1 MSKKAYRQVMVGTDF
16 SDSSERAVVVAKR
29 VAQRL
34 GGHVTV
40 VHVYKPGPFY
50 QGIFPG
56 SSDELE
62 ERIAETAQKELDAL
76 AARSLSGVSADVV
89 AVSSRSAADAFC
101 DEAARV
107 NADLC
112 VVGTHGRAGVE
123 RFFIGSVAEKI
134 VRHAPCD
141 VLTVPPDAE
150 APVPFVDRVLLA
162 TDFSDT
168 AMKAAEAA
176 SSIAVAGTEF
186 LCVHV
191 FDDTIPVVLPSGG
204 FESTA
209 QTSERLARELE
220 NWQSQVFGSERSVT
234 GEIIAGGNADA
245 ALTQRASEWKAELI
259 VVGSRGRSAVAH
271 LLIGSVAERT
281 IRHAPCAVLCV
292 RG

>member
-1 MSKKAYRQVMVGTDF
+1 MSNKAYRQILVGTDF
-16 SDSSERAVVVAKR
+16 SDYSERAVAVAKR

-40 VHVYKPGPFY
+40 VHVYKPGPYY
-50 QGIFPG
+50 QGFFPG
-56 SSDELE
+56 SADELE
-62 ERIAETAQKELDAL
+62 ERIAEAAQKELDAL
-76 AARSLSGVSADVV
+76 AARSLSGVSADVL
-89 AVSSRSAADAFC
+89 AMSSRSAADAVC
-101 DEAARV
+101 DEAVRLR
-107 NADLC
+107 ADLC

-141 VLTVPPDAE
+141 VITVPPDAVE
-150 APVPFVDRVLLA
+150 TVPFAHRMLIA
-162 TDFSDT
+162 TDFSD
-168 AMKAAEAA
+168 AAVKAAEAA
-176 SSIAVAGTEF
+176 CSVAVDGTEF

-191 FDDTIPVVLPSGG
+191 FDDSIPVALPSSG

-220 NWQSQVFGSERSVT
+220 NWQAQVFGSERVVR
-234 GEIIAGGNADA
+234 GEIIAGGNAA
-245 ALTQRASEWKAELI
+245 MALTQRAAEWKAELI

-292 RG
+292 RS